1 MYKKYDLFRVNYFL
15 NNPIGI
21 WSANGIIRLSMEKR
35 RYRRIIWFFAKILL
49 VFVVWDLVLPKFG
62 LRKLVARTRPDR
74 LRRSARAFRMLAIQM
89 GGVLIKVGQ
98 FLSSRVDVLPDEIV
112 TELEGLQDEVP
123 AENFQAIKNLAEK
136 ELGQPLTQIY
146 TEFDE
151 SPLAAASLGQV
162 HWARLSKA
170 SNGDDPAHNNQ
181 ILEDVVVKVQRPDI
195 ELIIATDLAALR
207 TVGGWLRHYPPLNLR
222 VDISALLAEFT
233 RILYEEIDY
242 LSEGR
247 NAEIFAQYFV
257 QELGIRIPKVYWSQ
271 TTKKVLTLENVM
283 AIKITDYQKIDEAGI
298 DRKKVASRLLN
309 TYLKQIFED
318 GFFHADPHPG
328 NLFIYPMPGIDEDEE
343 SKWALTF
350 VDFGAVG
357 KVPPKILDG
366 LREMLIAVGTKD
378 AARMVRSYQM
388 LGVLLPHADLALIE
402 KAEAKAFE
410 RFWGKTMT
418 ELQQIHTQEVKEFV
432 REFRELIYT
441 MPFQIPHN
449 MIYLVRTVGIL
460 SGICTG
466 LDPEFN
472 VWQHIA
478 PYAQKLIARESF
490 SNLDGWLAEIKKIAG
505 SIFTFPAE
513 IKSAVNK
520 INHGE
525 IEVRAPEVSQH
536 ITRLVTA
543 VKQLVAGIIFCGL
556 LLGGVQ
562 LYIFGLHIFGILLIC
577 LSGICL
583 VYLLLT
589 PR

>member
-1 MYKKYDLFRVNYFL
+1 MQ
-15 NNPIGI
+15 
-21 WSANGIIRLSMEKR
+21 KR

-49 VFVVWDLVLPKFG
+49 VFVFWDLVLPKFG
-62 LRKLVARTRPDR
+62 LRKLVNQNRPER

-123 AENFQAIKNLAEK
+123 AEDFQAIKNLAEK
-136 ELGQPLTQIY
+136 ELGEPLSQIFY
-146 TEFDE
+146 EFGE
-151 SPLAAASLGQV
+151 HPLAAASLGQV
-162 HWARLSKA
+162 HWARLSNS
-170 SNGDDPAHNNQ
+170 SNEEDPAHNNLSIQ
-181 ILEDVVVKVQRPDI
+181 DVVVKVQRPDI

-207 TVGGWLRHYPPLNLR
+207 TVGSWLRHYRPINLR

-242 LSEGR
+242 LAEGK
-247 NAEIFAQYFV
+247 NAEIFAQYFKD
-257 QELGIRIPKVYWSQ
+257 EPGIRVPRVYWAQ
-271 TTKKVLTLENVM
+271 TTKRVLTLENVM

-298 DRKKVASRLLN
+298 DRKEVASRLLN

-328 NLFIYPMPGIDEDEE
+328 NLFIYPMADVVEDDK

-378 AARMVRSYQM
+378 APRMVRSYQI
-388 LGVLLPHADLALIE
+388 LGVLLPHADLAMIE
-402 KAEAKAFE
+402 KAEARAFE
-410 RFWGKTMT
+410 RFWGKTMN
-418 ELQQIHTQEVKEFV
+418 ELQHVHTQEIKEFAH
-432 REFRELIYT
+432 EFRELIYT
-441 MPFQIPHN
+441 MPFQVPHN

-472 VWQHIA
+472 VWQHLA
-478 PYAQKLIARESF
+478 PYAQKLIARDAS
-490 SNLDGWLAEIKKIAG
+490 SNLDVWLAEIKKLAG
-505 SIFTFPAE
+505 SVFTLPME

-520 INHGE
+520 INRGE
-525 IEVRAPEVSQH
+525 IEVKAPEVVQD
-536 ITRLVTA
+536 ITRLITA

-562 LYIFGLHIFGILLIC
+562 LYISELHNLGILLFC
-577 LSGICL
+577 LSGFCL
-583 VYLLLT
+583 GYLLFIS
-589 PR
+589 R